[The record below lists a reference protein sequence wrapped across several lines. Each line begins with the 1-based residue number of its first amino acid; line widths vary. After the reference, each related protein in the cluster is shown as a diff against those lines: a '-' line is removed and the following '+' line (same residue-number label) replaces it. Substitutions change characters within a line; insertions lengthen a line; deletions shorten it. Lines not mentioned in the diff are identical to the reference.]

1 MSFLRLT
8 VATILAT
15 AAFQST
21 SVQAETLHE
30 ALDSA
35 WNKQPAQ
42 RAQTARLSELE
53 AKRQATTNLTPQP
66 TSISLGQRTDQI
78 GSNVGQRQT
87 DIEFSAPLWLPGQ
100 RDSQRSLV
108 EAETGRFSA
117 IQTYTKWRLAGEVRG
132 LLWTTR
138 LAQSEKELANQRV
151 LSAQKLLS
159 DVERR
164 VKAGDLARVD
174 ANRVNVELQT
184 ANITL
189 KDAEAQAFRALQQF
203 SALTGVTNLPQ
214 ETEVLSQQTS
224 ENYPQKLAA
233 QSLILSQ
240 KRLDLIRAT
249 PRDAPELS
257 LGLTHQ
263 KDIANDPY
271 NNSVSLKFKIPFAS
285 DSLNQQRLASAQ
297 AEQAEAEADQSLEN
311 VRVEAEISSAR
322 FELEQA
328 NASVTIA
335 ESRFNT
341 ALETQQLLDRSFSL
355 GESDLPTRLLAE
367 AARFEAERNLIK
379 ARLETG
385 RAISK
390 VNQALG
396 VLP

>member
-8 VATILAT
+8 VVSLLAT
-15 AAFQST
+15 TVFQSL

-78 GSNVGQRQT
+78 GSNVGKRET

-117 IQTYTKWRLAGEVRG
+117 IQSYTKWRLAGEVRN

-184 ANITL
+184 AKITL
-189 KDAEAQAFRALQQF
+189 KEAEAQAFRALQQF
-203 SALTGVTNLPQ
+203 SALTGITNLPQ

-263 KDIANDPY
+263 KDISNAPY
-271 NNSVSLKFKIPFAS
+271 NNSLSLKFKIPFAS

-311 VRVEAEISSAR
+311 ARVEAEISSAR

-341 ALETQQLLDRSFSL
+341 ALDTQQLLDRSFNL

-367 AARFEAERNLIK
+367 AARFDAERNLIK